1 MLNYNEI
8 KELIDIIDKSSLRC
22 FELEG
27 QDIKIK
33 MNKNLEFSQN
43 FEDETVVKNVENR
56 KANNEVSKT
65 ELSNSTVSNKVKEE
79 VKNEANEE
87 DGNFKIVKSP
97 LVGTFYS
104 ASSPGEEPY
113 AKVGDRVKKGD
124 VLCIIEAMKIM
135 NEITSEYDGEIVEVM
150 CKDDDIIEDGLPLF
164 KIK

>member
-43 FEDETVVKNVENR
+43 FEDEIVVKNVENR
-56 KANNEVSKT
+56 KSNNEVSKT

-87 DGNFKIVKSP
+87 DGNFKIVKSINP
-97 LVGTFYS
+97 KYNGVWESPFDTDISDQLRELNKIYS
-104 ASSPGEEPY
+104 
-113 AKVGDRVKKGD
+113 
-124 VLCIIEAMKIM
+124 
-135 NEITSEYDGEIVEVM
+135 
-150 CKDDDIIEDGLPLF
+150 
-164 KIK
+164 